1 MVEFLRQNPLSAI
14 MNDLLQVKYLN
25 NIIKKITKPMM
36 GFKAFHSAQATIDGI
51 ETAHM
56 IRKGQ
61 LSDKQFYGFSRI
73 VMPEDQELCAFDNY
87 CNRTLKGE
95 VMARKTELT
104 QEPGNAV
111 QSFEGLLRNQRR
123 VYDGVAKW
131 HVQRTS
137 VAPQAIAVAL
147 SFCCLLG
154 LGFPKQAF
162 AKIAPPPH
170 NLNSYIITFKTPD
183 DGSAPL
189 ITPPPSKE
197 DYYGNLSGF
206 GEYIGQITKQ
216 ELKNELN
223 IKGEVVSI
231 FGSINAVHVKVDENE
246 ASRLSRDKR
255 VLLVEK
261 DRLLTTSTTQ
271 TNPGWGLDRI
281 DDATPTV
288 DNEYT
293 YSMTGLGR
301 TIYVLDSGLNLGTK
315 DVDDEFEGRATFL
328 WDVNGKGGNDCQSH
342 GSKVSSAAA
351 GRRYGVAKGAN
362 LIIVKITNGCS
373 KNSNVSTS
381 VLAFN
386 WLATNAPAG
395 SIINWSHGFSYGN
408 GACSP
413 GMFSKALENQL

>member
-1 MVEFLRQNPLSAI
+1 MRQNP
-14 MNDLLQVKYLN
+14 
-25 NIIKKITKPMM
+25 
-36 GFKAFHSAQATIDGI
+36 
-51 ETAHM
+51 
-56 IRKGQ
+56 
-61 LSDKQFYGFSRI
+61 
-73 VMPEDQELCAFDNY
+73 
-87 CNRTLKGE
+87 
-95 VMARKTELT
+95 
-104 QEPGNAV
+104 
-111 QSFEGLLRNQRR
+111 
-123 VYDGVAKW
+123 
-131 HVQRTS
+131 
-137 VAPQAIAVAL
+137 
-147 SFCCLLG
+147 
-154 LGFPKQAF
+154 
-162 AKIAPPPH
+162 
-170 NLNSYIITFKTPD
+170 FKTPD

-395 SIINWSHGFSYGN
+395 SIINWSHGFNLQPRLNDSIKAEKIKAASKLILEGAEPMNAISEVGFKASDIDPDEEDVSYSDLQDSYIKTYN
-408 GACSP
+408 YLFP
-413 GMFSKALENQL
+413 PY